1 MHNYIHNLLKRQLKR
16 LGLGENLLPDAGG
29 WQKLLARI
37 SNTYQQ
43 ADRDRYLLEHSMD
56 VSSDEMQKLYDELRD
71 ATEALLYAEKERSYI
86 TLQSIDDAVISTDE
100 SGKIQFMNTSAEK
113 LTGWQFE
120 DCVGKPIARVFR
132 LISEYTRSKYSDPF
146 IVSQRE
152 CRVAHIPDNSML
164 VRQDLGEI
172 PVTGS
177 FAPIM
182 NKNNSRIGSVLV
194 FSDITA
200 EKELREKL
208 EHQAHHDM
216 LTGLSNRY
224 HFEEILGGL
233 VRDAQGGNCT
243 HAMLYMDLDQ
253 FKVVNDTCGHVAGD
267 ELLKKISNVIC
278 EKIRATDTLARLGGD
293 EFGLLARECSA
304 EGASRVAEEI
314 LHAVR
319 QYRFNWD
326 GKIFEVGVS
335 IGIVEITRESADAGA
350 VMSEA
355 DIACYIAKENGRNG
369 IHAFERRDATLASR
383 KGEMKWATRITWALD
398 EDRFALFRQAIV
410 PVQHSSDT
418 RHHYEVL
425 VRMQD
430 PGGKLVAPGLFIPS
444 AERFKLMPALDR
456 WVISHTLEQLAH
468 DNQLRDSTGMCAI
481 NLSGITLSD
490 EGLFDFIL
498 DQITRWRIDPQI
510 LCFEITETAVISDLT
525 NTRRLMDSLQYHG
538 CRFALDD
545 FGSGLSSFSYLK
557 ELPVDYLKIDGN
569 FVRRVCEDPVD
580 LAMVSSINHVGHV
593 MGIKTIAEFVEDME
607 IFNKLAVIGVDYAQG
622 YGIEVPLPLDSP
634 FDSDVADLRKSNG

>member
-1 MHNYIHNLLKRQLKR
+1 MHNLLKRQLKK
-16 LGLGENLLPDAGG
+16 LGVSEDLLPDIDL
-29 WQKLLARI
+29 WHKLLMRI
-37 SNTYQQ
+37 SSSYEQ

-56 VSSDEMQKLYDELRD
+56 VSSAEMQALYDELRD
-71 ATEALLYAEKERSYI
+71 ATESLLYVEKERAHI

-100 SGKIQFMNTSAEK
+100 NGKIHFMNASAET
-113 LTGWQFE
+113 LTGWRFE
-120 DCVGKPIARVFR
+120 DCMGKPIMQVFR
-132 LISEYTRSKYSDPF
+132 LVADRSRKCFRDPLVESEN
-146 IVSQRE
+146 E
-152 CRVAHIPDNSML
+152 CRVVHIPDNVLL
-164 VRQDLGEI
+164 VRQDLSEV

-177 FAPIM
+177 FAPILNRD
-182 NKNNSRIGSVLV
+182 NKRIGSVLV
-194 FSDITA
+194 FSDITV
-200 EKELREKL
+200 EKELRDRL

-216 LTGLSNRY
+216 LTGLCNRY
-224 HFEEILGGL
+224 HFEEMLGGL
-233 VRDAQGGNCT
+233 VKDAKTCSST

-267 ELLKKISNVIC
+267 ELLKSISNVIVG
-278 EKIRATDTLARLGGD
+278 KIRSTDTLARLGGD
-293 EFGLLARECSA
+293 EFGLLAQDCSA
-304 EGASRVAEEI
+304 ENANRIAEDI
-314 LHAVR
+314 LDAVR
-319 QYRFNWD
+319 QFRFNWE

-335 IGIVEITRESADAGA
+335 IGVVEITDESDNTGD

-369 IHAFERRDATLASR
+369 IHAFKSCDATLASR

-410 PVQHSSDT
+410 PVNDNAETLQ
-418 RHHYEVL
+418 HYEVL
-425 VRMQD
+425 VRMQE

-456 WVISHTLEQLAH
+456 WVIKHTFEQLAC
-468 DNQLRDSTGMCAI
+468 NKELRDATGMCAL
-481 NLSGITLSD
+481 NLSGITLGD
-490 EGLFDFIL
+490 EGLFSYIL
-498 DQITRWRIDPQI
+498 DQINHWQIDPKI

-525 NTRRLMDSLQYHG
+525 NTRRLMDNLQYHG

-569 FVRRVCEDPVD
+569 FIKRICQDPVD
-580 LAMVSSINHVGHV
+580 LAMVLSINHVGHV
-593 MGIKTIAEFVEDME
+593 IGIKTIAEFVEDME
-607 IFNKLAVIGVDYAQG
+607 IFKKLSDIGVDYAQG

-634 FDSDVADLRKSNG
+634 FATQAKELKQSAG